1 MIKSTAIAAVLTL
14 TFNIASA
21 ESNFDGFY
29 AGLHAGYANGKD
41 KGRQFKDGSPDED
54 GTTQETSPKGS
65 LFGGLAGYNKVF
77 ENNMLLGLEADYEHR
92 GKSDSAF
99 QKEFGVENPSY
110 TATTK
115 LNNTASIR
123 ARIGRVFNEGKTL
136 GYLTAGY
143 AAANIERTIAY
154 ADPASDKNDPN
165 LLDSE
170 SHSKWQNGWTAGFGA
185 EHFIDEK
192 FSVKLEYRYSDFSKT
207 TVSSEQVF
215 GPVYEQKQKYQNDQ
229 SVRVGVLYHF

>member
-14 TFNIASA
+14 TFNVASA

-29 AGLHAGYANGKD
+29 AGVHTGYSSGKD
-41 KGRQFKDGSPDED
+41 KGTQFDDGIAD
-54 GTTQETSPKGS
+54 GFTQKTSPRGS
-65 LFGGLAGYNKVF
+65 LFGGLAGYNKVL
-77 ENNMLLGLEADYEHR
+77 ENNMLLGLEADFEYR
-92 GKSDSAF
+92 GKSARAF
-99 QKEFGVENPSY
+99 QKEGGVADPTY
-110 TATTK
+110 TASTK
-115 LNNTASIR
+115 LKDTASVRGKLGYI
-123 ARIGRVFNEGKTL
+123 FNEGKTL

-143 AAANIERTIAY
+143 AAANIERTISWTVPGSSTI
-154 ADPASDKNDPN
+154 DGGP
-165 LLDSE
+165 DSE

-192 FSVKLEYRYSDFSKT
+192 FSLKLEYRYSDFSKV

-215 GPVYEQKQKYQNDQ
+215 GTGYEQRQKYQNDQ